1 MNNFTNYRVFG
12 ICGDS
17 ALAFVQHTNRRS
29 VYWCSVHNTFI
40 RGHFLEGLSETI
52 IVSMSFLTSSDEP
65 GGGQTNKV
73 MAFGCESREFKS
85 SYRQVNVPV
94 WEPCVVLGPLYEKC
108 CGLSFRQWK
117 KWEMKKSAAKSL
129 DTVWRGFSVV
139 CKYDQTIRIVGLMKM
154 KSKHSTTVTNS
165 KIFLQS
171 YFCLPNLNV
180 NGLQI
185 NFKVTFCC
193 WDLLADFS

>member
-1 MNNFTNYRVFG
+1 MVKYSCNAFVVSQWWTEDWLGTMNNFTNYRVFG

-17 ALAFVQHTNRRS
+17 ALAFVQHSNRRS
-29 VYWCSVHNTFI
+29 VYWCSVHNTFT

-94 WEPCVVLGPLYEKC
+94 WEPCVVLGPFAKNAVDYRFVNE
-108 CGLSFRQWK
+108 RNERW
-117 KWEMKKSAAKSL
+117 KSL
-129 DTVWRGFSVV
+129 RPSHLIQFGAAS
-139 CKYDQTIRIVGLMKM
+139 Q
-154 KSKHSTTVTNS
+154 
-165 KIFLQS
+165 
-171 YFCLPNLNV
+171 
-180 NGLQI
+180 
-185 NFKVTFCC
+185 
-193 WDLLADFS
+193 